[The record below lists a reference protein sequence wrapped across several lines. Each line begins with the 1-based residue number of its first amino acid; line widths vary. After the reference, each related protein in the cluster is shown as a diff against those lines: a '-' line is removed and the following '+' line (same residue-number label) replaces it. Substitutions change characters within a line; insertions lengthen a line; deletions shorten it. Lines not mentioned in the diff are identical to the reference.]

1 MSDDLSPHNPG
12 TEPLFTYRVHQNQ
25 FQLTPASTALVLV
38 DLQYGSAADGYGF
51 NKVYRDLGYGDTV
64 DTYIERLER
73 TVIPN
78 VQLLQRTFRGL
89 GAPVIFLTVG
99 TITGDFSDMTP
110 RFRRAVAFWE
120 ERGMTPP
127 YAKFGTREMT
137 VLESIAPIAG
147 EPVIPKTGASG
158 FTASPLERV
167 LFNIGARSLVFGGVA
182 TNYCVQSTLRDASDR
197 GFDCVLAED
206 ACADATPAIH
216 QIGVDSVSPFC
227 RVESAAAVVDQITRS
242 ASASPAPAKDET

>member
-1 MSDDLSPHNPG
+1 MSDLSPHHPG
-12 TEPLFTYRVHQNQ
+12 AEPLFTYREHQNG
-25 FQLTPASTALVLV
+25 FELDADSTALVLV

-51 NKVYRDLGYGDTV
+51 NRVYRELGYGDTV
-64 DTYIERLER
+64 DRYLERVQR

-78 VQLLQRTFRGL
+78 VQLLQRAFRDA

-120 ERGMTPP
+120 ARGMEPP
-127 YAKFGTREMT
+127 YARFGTREMD
-137 VLESIAPIAG
+137 VLDEIAPVAG

-167 LFNIGARSLVFGGVA
+167 LFNVGARSLVFGGVA
-182 TNYCVQSTLRDASDR
+182 TNYCVQSTLRDAADR

-216 QIGVDSVSPFC
+216 QVGIDSVSPFC
-227 RVESAAAVVDQITRS
+227 RVASAAAIVDDITRPTS
-242 ASASPAPAKDET
+242 GSPTTAEDET

>member
-1 MSDDLSPHNPG
+1 MSELSPHHAG
-12 TEPLFTYRVHQNQ
+12 SEPLFTYREHQNT
-25 FQLTPASTALVLV
+25 FELAADSTALVLV

-51 NKVYRDLGYGDTV
+51 NRVYRELGYGDTV
-64 DTYIERLER
+64 DRYLERLKH

-78 VQLLQRTFRGL
+78 VQLLQRAFRDV

-99 TITGDFSDMTP
+99 TVTGDFSDMTP

-120 ERGMTPP
+120 ARGMEPP
-127 YAKFGTREMT
+127 YARFGTREME
-137 VLESIAPIAG
+137 VLDEIAPVAG

-167 LFNIGARSLVFGGVA
+167 LFNVGARSLVLGGVA

-216 QIGVDSVSPFC
+216 QVGIDSVSPFC
-227 RVESAAAVVDQITRS
+227 RVASAAVIVDDITRP
-242 ASASPAPAKDET
+242 ASGPPTPAEDET